1 MTNHAPL
8 VDSFGR
14 IHTNLRLSV
23 TDRCN
28 IRCFYCM
35 PADGIQFQPREK
47 LLSYEEMH
55 RFVRIVGEMGVDKIR
70 ITGGEPLVRA
80 DLPVLIQMLSGL
92 PQIHDIAL
100 TTNGMLLAEHAAD
113 LKLAGLQR
121 LNISLDTLS
130 EETFQHI
137 SRRTGLQQVIDGIGT
152 AMDVGFDKI
161 RLNAIA
167 IKDLTEPDVIPL
179 AKFSRERNLE
189 LRFIEF
195 MPLDAEDRW
204 ETENVLTGAEI
215 RSIIESEFGTLSPA
229 ARTDASQPSVD
240 YRYEDK
246 NCFVGFINPVSE
258 PFCGDCNRLR
268 LTCEGQVRSCLFST
282 EEWDAR
288 ELLRNGGSDSEIG
301 DLIVDCV
308 ANKKR
313 GHLIDSDGFQKPERA
328 MYQIGG

>member
-1 MTNHAPL
+1 
-8 VDSFGR
+8 
-14 IHTNLRLSV
+14 
-23 TDRCN
+23 
-28 IRCFYCM
+28 M

>member
-1 MTNHAPL
+1 
-8 VDSFGR
+8 
-14 IHTNLRLSV
+14 
-23 TDRCN
+23 
-28 IRCFYCM
+28 M
-35 PADGIQFQPREK
+35 PADGIQFQPREQ

-55 RFVRIVGEMGVDKIR
+55 RFVRIASEMSVDKIR

-80 DLPVLIQMLSGL
+80 DLPVLIQMLSAL
-92 PQIHDIAL
+92 PLIRDIAL
-100 TTNGMLLAEHAAD
+100 TTNGMLLAEHAVA
-113 LKLAGLQR
+113 LKQSGLRR

-130 EETFQHI
+130 EETFKHI
-137 SRRTGLQQVIDGIGT
+137 SRRTGLDKVIEGIGT
-152 AMDVGFDKI
+152 AMDVGFEKI

-179 AKFSRERNLE
+179 ARFARERNLE

-204 ETENVLTGAEI
+204 ETENVLTGGEI
-215 RSIIESEFGTLSPA
+215 RSIIESEFGELSA
-229 ARTDASQPSVD
+229 ASRTDASQPSVD
-240 YRYEDK
+240 YRYNDRD
-246 NCFVGFINPVSE
+246 CAVGFINPVSE

-268 LTCEGQVRSCLFST
+268 LTCEGQIRSCLFST

-288 ELLRNGGSDSEIG
+288 QLLRNGHSDLEIA
-301 DLIVDCV
+301 DLIRDCI

-313 GHLIDSDGFQKPERA
+313 GHLIDADGFQKPERA

>member
-1 MTNHAPL
+1 
-8 VDSFGR
+8 
-14 IHTNLRLSV
+14 
-23 TDRCN
+23 
-28 IRCFYCM
+28 M
-35 PADGIQFQPREK
+35 PADGIQFQPREH

-55 RFVRIVGEMGVDKIR
+55 RFVRIVGDMGVDKIR

-80 DLPVLIQMLSGL
+80 DLATLIQMLSSL
-92 PQIHDIAL
+92 PQINDIAL
-100 TTNGMLLAEHAAD
+100 TTNGMLLADQVVA
-113 LKLAGLQR
+113 LKDAGLQR

-137 SRRTGLQQVIDGIGT
+137 SRRTGLDQVIHGIDT
-152 AMDVGFDKI
+152 AIDIGFEKI

-167 IKDLTEPDVIPL
+167 IKDLTESDVIPL
-179 AKFSRERNLE
+179 ANFARRRNLE

-204 ETENVLTGAEI
+204 ETANVLTGAEI
-215 RSIIESEFGTLSPA
+215 RSIIESEFGPLVPA
-229 ARTDASQPSVD
+229 ARADASQPSVD
-240 YRYEDK
+240 YQYQDK
-246 NCFVGFINPVSE
+246 QTAVGFINPVSE

-288 ELLRNGGSDSEIG
+288 QLLRNGGSDG
-301 DLIVDCV
+301 QVADLVRDCIV
-308 ANKKR
+308 NKKR
-313 GHLIDSDGFQKPERA
+313 GHLIDADGFQKPARA